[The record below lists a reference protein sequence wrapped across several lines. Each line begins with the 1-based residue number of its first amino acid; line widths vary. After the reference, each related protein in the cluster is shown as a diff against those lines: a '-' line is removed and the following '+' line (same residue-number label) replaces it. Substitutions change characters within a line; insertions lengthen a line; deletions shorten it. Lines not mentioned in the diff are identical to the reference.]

1 MPPQANSRKRPA
13 PGASPTIQQQPTS
26 LHLPPGSSSPP
37 LSDEQFFKWGQ
48 NAANNA
54 SSYPDPAATY
64 NTNIYHGI
72 TGSMATMAQA
82 TATSGQRAPPT
93 PSSPSNQ
100 LARRSMNQSLVSR
113 GPRAFNSGAGTTS
126 WPGDFGDGTGL
137 ELQGG
142 GGWINNTDEQLEQ
155 RALIAK
161 REAQAK
167 RKQIPPFVQKLS
179 SFLDQS
185 KNTDLIRWSDGGDSF
200 IVLDEDE
207 FAKTLIP
214 ELFKHNNYASFVRQ
228 LNMYGFHKKVGLSD
242 NSMKA
247 SERKNKSPS
256 EYHNPY
262 FKRGHPDLLWLIN
275 KPRNAQTS
283 IRDGKKSGRKA
294 GVKAEEGD
302 RVSDDEGSGDDN
314 DEFTKGHL
322 GQHDISRSIGNSG
335 GGGGG
340 GGNRGLIAQ
349 NDGGGVVAKRELAD
363 VRSQLES
370 IRQHQKVIST
380 HINRLR
386 KDHNQLYEQAVAFQT
401 LHDRHESSIN
411 AILTF
416 LATVYNRSLEGHGGQ
431 NFASMFGNAIPHDT
445 QGQGNVVDV
454 GDVGDRPPDN
464 QAQRRFRRQPLML
477 TAPPSSGQPGE
488 SGRVSTVS
496 PAASGSSAQSFQPL
510 YGQSQQSQYLP
521 PNQTQTAAQ
530 SGAIEELF
538 DPRSST
544 QSVGS
549 PPIKPDVDSPSGPQ
563 DTPQRDILSIINSA
577 NATNNIQGVRYDF
590 PTALSHYETS
600 NGNSPLTPK
609 QRNAMLHLIA
619 NNTNASAAG
628 TNNALLSPNPPPV
641 PSLDQ
646 FGSTQQEIDML
657 ARLQAEQDAKVQ
669 NLANMV
675 QPLSPTG
682 EIPGLTDGQYYNG
695 PGLDVGPGALDLD
708 QFFNSGDYF
717 SSHGNGDM
725 DFVAD
730 AGLGDSASI
739 FDGTAAGGDGGGGGG
754 GGISGEEN
762 GRVVEALDSSE
773 APSPS
778 NTVEGRTPEDV
789 GSPSK
794 RRRRG

>member
-1 MPPQANSRKRPA
+1 M
-13 PGASPTIQQQPTS
+13 QQQTS
-26 LHLPPGSSSPP
+26 LHLPPGSSSPR
-37 LSDEQFFKWGQ
+37 LTDDQFFNWGQ
-48 NAANNA
+48 AAAGNA
-54 SSYPDPAATY
+54 SSYPDPAAAY
-64 NTNIYHGI
+64 NATLYHGI
-72 TGSMATMAQA
+72 TGGLASMAQA
-82 TATSGQRAPPT
+82 TQTPNSQHPPQA

-100 LARRSMNQSLVSR
+100 VARRSTNQSLVSR
-113 GPRAFNSGAGTTS
+113 GPRAFNSNANSATQ
-126 WPGDFGDGTGL
+126 WQGDFGDSAGL
-137 ELQGG
+137 ELQGS
-142 GGWINNTDEQLEQ
+142 GWISNSEEQLEQ

-275 KPRNAQTS
+275 KPKNSQAS
-283 IRDGKKSGRKA
+283 NRDGKRSGRKGA
-294 GVKAEEGD
+294 VKAEEGD
-302 RVSDDEGSGDDN
+302 RGSDDDGSGDDG
-314 DEFTKGHL
+314 DEFSG
-322 GQHDISRSIGNSG
+322 GQPGRHDVPRIAGSG
-335 GGGGG
+335 GGGAGG
-340 GGNRGLIAQ
+340 GGGRGLTAPG
-349 NDGGGVVAKRELAD
+349 DGGVIVAKRELAN
-363 VRSQLES
+363 VQSQIES

-431 NFASMFGNAIPHDT
+431 NFANMFGNAIPHDT

-454 GDVGDRPPDN
+454 GDADQGPEN
-464 QAQRRFRRQPLML
+464 QVQRRFRRQPLML
-477 TAPPSSGQPGE
+477 TAPPNSGE
-488 SGRVSTVS
+488 MGRVSTVS
-496 PAASGSSAQSFQPL
+496 PAPSSSSAQTFQPL
-510 YGQSQQSQYLP
+510 FGQSQQSQYLQ
-521 PNQTQTAAQ
+521 PNQTQTPAQ
-530 SGAIEELF
+530 SGAVEELF
-538 DPRSST
+538 DPRSSGT
-544 QSVGS
+544 SPSV
-549 PPIKPDVDSPSGPQ
+549 KPDIDAQSSPS
-563 DTPQRDILSIINSA
+563 DMPQRDILSIINSA

-590 PTALSHYETS
+590 PSALSHYETS

-619 NNTNASAAG
+619 NSSSASG
-628 TNNALLSPNPPPV
+628 TNNALLSPTPPPV

-695 PGLDVGPGALDLD
+695 QGLDGAGALDLD
-708 QFFNSGDYF
+708 QIFNSGDYF
-717 SSHGNGDM
+717 SNHGNGDM
-725 DFVAD
+725 DFVTD
-730 AGLGDSASI
+730 AGLGDGANI
-739 FDGTAAGGDGGGGGG
+739 FDGTADGGDGGTNNNDNNR
-754 GGISGEEN
+754 I
-762 GRVVEALDSSE
+762 VESLDSSE
-773 APSPS
+773 SASPP
-778 NTVEGRTPEDV
+778 NTVEGRTPEEV

-794 RRRRG
+794 RRRRGRF

>member
-1 MPPQANSRKRPA
+1 LRPNSYGFR
-13 PGASPTIQQQPTS
+13 
-26 LHLPPGSSSPP
+26 
-37 LSDEQFFKWGQ
+37 
-48 NAANNA
+48 
-54 SSYPDPAATY
+54 
-64 NTNIYHGI
+64 
-72 TGSMATMAQA
+72 
-82 TATSGQRAPPT
+82 
-93 PSSPSNQ
+93 
-100 LARRSMNQSLVSR
+100 
-113 GPRAFNSGAGTTS
+113 
-126 WPGDFGDGTGL
+126 
-137 ELQGG
+137 
-142 GGWINNTDEQLEQ
+142 
-155 RALIAK
+155 
-161 REAQAK
+161 
-167 RKQIPPFVQKLS
+167 

-185 KNTDLIRWSDGGDSF
+185 KNTDLIRWSDSGDSF

-275 KPRNAQTS
+275 KPKISQASN
-283 IRDGKKSGRKA
+283 RDGKKTGRKGA
-294 GVKAEEGD
+294 VKTEEGD
-302 RVSDDEGSGDDN
+302 RGSDDDGSGDDN
-314 DEFTKGHL
+314 DEFSKGHS
-322 GQHDISRSIGNSG
+322 GQHDVPRIAGSG
-335 GGGGG
+335 GGGAGG
-340 GGNRGLIAQ
+340 GGGRGLIAPS
-349 NDGGGVVAKRELAD
+349 DGGGIVAKRELAD

-386 KDHNQLYEQAVAFQT
+386 KDHAQLYEQAVAFQT

-416 LATVYNRSLEGHGGQ
+416 LATVYNRSLESHGGQ

-454 GDVGDRPPDN
+454 GDVAEQGSDN
-464 QAQRRFRRQPLML
+464 QVQRRFRRQPLL
-477 TAPPSSGQPGE
+477 ITAPPSSGEP
-488 SGRVSTVS
+488 GRVSTTS
-496 PAASGSSAQSFQPL
+496 PSASGSSAQAFQPL
-510 YGQSQQSQYLP
+510 FGQSQQPQYP
-521 PNQTQTAAQ
+521 QPNQTQTPTQ

-538 DPRSST
+538 DLRSA
-544 QSVGS
+544 GAS
-549 PPIKPDVDSPSGPQ
+549 PAIKPDVDAQSSPP
-563 DTPQRDILSIINSA
+563 DMPQRDILSIINSA

-590 PTALSHYETS
+590 PSALSHYETS

-619 NNTNASAAG
+619 NNTNASATG
-628 TNNALLSPNPPPV
+628 TNNALLSPTPPPV

-646 FGSTQQEIDML
+646 FDNTQQDIDML

-695 PGLDVGPGALDLD
+695 QGLDGTGALDLD
-708 QFFNSGDYF
+708 QIFNSGDYF
-717 SSHGNGDM
+717 SNHGNGDM
-725 DFVAD
+725 DFVND
-730 AGLGDSASI
+730 VGLGDNVNI
-739 FDGTAAGGDGGGGGG
+739 FDGTADGGN
-754 GGISGEEN
+754 SGMN
-762 GRVVEALDSSE
+762 NDDANRIVETLDSSE
-773 APSPS
+773 STSPS
-778 NTVEGRTPEDV
+778 NTVEDGTSEEV

-794 RRRRG
+794 RRKRG

>member
-1 MPPQANSRKRPA
+1 MPPQASSRKRPA
-13 PGASPTIQQQPTS
+13 PGSSPTIQQSSTS
-26 LHLPPGSSSPP
+26 LHLPPGSTSPP
-37 LSDEQFFKWGQ
+37 LTDEQFFKWGQ
-48 NAANNA
+48 NAAANT
-54 SSYPDPAATY
+54 SSYPEPAAAY
-64 NTNIYHGI
+64 SANLYHGV
-72 TGSMATMAQA
+72 TGNMTSMAQA
-82 TATSGQRAPPT
+82 AQTANTQRPTST

-113 GPRAFNSGAGTTS
+113 GPRAFNSNANAAP
-126 WPGDFGDGTGL
+126 WPGDFGDEAGL
-137 ELQGG
+137 ELQGTS
-142 GGWINNTDEQLEQ
+142 GWINNDEHLEQ
-155 RALIAK
+155 RALQAK

-185 KNTDLIRWSDGGDSF
+185 KNTDLIRWSDSGDSF

-275 KPRNAQTS
+275 KPKNSQAS
-283 IRDGKKSGRKA
+283 HRDGKKSGRKG
-294 GVKAEEGD
+294 GVKTEEGD
-302 RVSDDEGSGDDN
+302 RGSDDDVSGDDR
-314 DEFTKGHL
+314 DEFSKGQL
-322 GQHDISRSIGNSG
+322 GQHDTSRSIASG

-340 GGNRGLIAQ
+340 GSGGSRGLIAPSEA
-349 NDGGGVVAKRELAD
+349 GGIMAKRELAD

-431 NFASMFGNAIPHDT
+431 NFATMFGNAIPHDT

-454 GDVGDRPPDN
+454 GDVGDQSPEN
-464 QAQRRFRRQPLML
+464 QVQRRFRRQPLML
-477 TAPPSSGQPGE
+477 TAPPSSGQTGE

-496 PAASGSSAQSFQPL
+496 PAASGSSAQAFQAL
-510 YGQSQQSQYLP
+510 YDQSQQSPYLQS
-521 PNQTQTAAQ
+521 NQAQVATQP
-530 SGAIEELF
+530 GAIEELF
-538 DPRSST
+538 ESRSSA
-544 QSVGS
+544 QSANS
-549 PPIKPDVDSPSGPQ
+549 PPIKPDAGAQSTPQ
-563 DTPQRDILSIINSA
+563 DMPQKDILSIINSA
-577 NATNNIQGVRYDF
+577 NASNNIQGVRYDF
-590 PTALSHYETS
+590 PTVLSHYETS

-628 TNNALLSPNPPPV
+628 TNNALLSSTPPPV
-641 PSLDQ
+641 PSLDR
-646 FGSTQQEIDML
+646 FGNTQQEIDML
-657 ARLQAEQDAKVQ
+657 AKLQAEQDTKVQ
-669 NLANMV
+669 NLASMV

-695 PGLDVGPGALDLD
+695 QGLDGGPGALDLD

-717 SSHGNGDM
+717 PNQGNGDM
-725 DFVAD
+725 DFVTD
-730 AGLGDSASI
+730 VGLGDGANI
-739 FDGTAAGGDGGGGGG
+739 FDGTADGDGGANNDDNDR
-754 GGISGEEN
+754 I
-762 GRVVEALDSSE
+762 VEALDSSE
-773 APSPS
+773 STSPS
-778 NTVEGRTPEDV
+778 NTIHTIEDKTPEEI